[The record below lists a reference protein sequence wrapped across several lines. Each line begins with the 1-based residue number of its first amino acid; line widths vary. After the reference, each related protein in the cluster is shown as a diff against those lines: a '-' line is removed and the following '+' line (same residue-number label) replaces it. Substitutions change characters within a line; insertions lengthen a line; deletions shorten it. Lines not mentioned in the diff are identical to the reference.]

1 MSDRS
6 RTKSDE
12 ENRSFQKFP
21 TSTMHTA
28 PETDVTIRDD
38 ASETGRKQPLVSTIP
53 RFARNVH

>member
-12 ENRSFQKFP
+12 ENRSFRKFP

-38 ASETGRKQPLVSTIP
+38 ASETRKQPLVSTIP